1 MDLGSVR
8 VKIEGDSTKLQAD
21 LKAAEAAAANAGG
34 KIAQAFNKSADSI
47 KDAQNAVKAA
57 TLNMAEFAKAF
68 GPAAAT
74 GNKEA
79 VSSLKLYQ
87 KELKTAQAEL
97 ARFTKQQATSA
108 TSAAKAA
115 KPPSFVGAIPGFGV
129 AAERFIGMVPGLG
142 GTLTSLFPLFGATA
156 FLAVI
161 DRIAPKILEVAEAFD
176 PVTAATERAKQ
187 SAENYRDIIQK
198 LGASIRQLDA
208 DALEFAVGKA
218 NALAIDAGGK
228 VQAVRFAEGY
238 EKLLEKDLAIAQANL
253 KTKQAAVD
261 APVNPYDEGPS
272 QSLAAAARQL
282 KAAKIEVEIASEA
295 LNAFQL
301 DTVDKT
307 KAASAQTGKALRQ
320 GIDDRKKASEDLAQ
334 LGEKEKRRKQQEE
347 DEEDRN
353 AAKREKRIDEL
364 VAAQKLIIDSE
375 RKFNDAMDEQKQRWK
390 KISIDASKAND
401 VKGGKF
407 DEPFMNRIAAPLANK
422 IDLNKAGV
430 LTTDQRERDIALD
443 QELLTL
449 AQSMNVPLGTQLNM
463 REQILQKQIDLKA
476 AQGQSVSADL
486 QALDALHSQMD
497 RMSQKSAGIA
507 PMLHN
512 LREIGGQI
520 PGQLG
525 GALAGGI
532 MSGNPGKAI
541 GQEIRGALQGIG
553 QQLLGTVF
561 QAAIQQLVVS
571 LGLNTLANTVLQAL
585 FPVQQGATA
594 GLIAALGLNT
604 AAVSAQAASGAV
616 GAGVGAAGKVAGI
629 AGSLGSAASGGLLG
643 SVISGAISA
652 AGSLVSA
659 FLIIRAIHGTT
670 AEVRALRR
678 SGGIKPGSGG
688 ISGADAEKPA
698 QTGYMSSL
706 AKIFGADA
714 IRVNIVA
721 VSPLAFTNGLFS
733 VLGNLFGFAN
743 GGRPPTG
750 RPSIVGERGPE
761 MFIPDQAG
769 RIVPNNMLMGGA
781 GLSFPSASSSGGGI
795 NIGSITANGVN
806 NPREFVREVARQ
818 LPAYLKSTNPKY
830 SPASR

>member
-34 KIAQAFNKSADSI
+34 KIAEAFNKSAGNI

-57 TLNMAEFAKAF
+57 TLNMAEAAKAF

-74 GNKEA
+74 GNKAA
-79 VSSLKLYQ
+79 VSSLKLYET
-87 KELKTAQAEL
+87 ELKTAQAEL

-108 TSAAKAA
+108 TSAS

-161 DRIAPKILEVAEAFD
+161 DRIAPKILEAAEAFD
-176 PVTAATERAKQ
+176 PMTRATERAKKA
-187 SAENYRDIIQK
+187 AEDYDDVIQK
-198 LGASIRQLDA
+198 LKVDIKELNA
-208 DALEFAVGKA
+208 DAIEFAVGKSAAGAIGSAEKTQEQRASQGMVKLLKDELAQYEAIAKAKLAAA
-218 NALAIDAGGK
+218 NAPA
-228 VQAVRFAEGY
+228 
-238 EKLLEKDLAIAQANL
+238 
-253 KTKQAAVD
+253 
-261 APVNPYDEGPS
+261 NPYDEGGG
-272 QSLAAAARQL
+272 QLLVAAKES
-282 KAAKIEVEIASEA
+282 KAANLDVETARKRLTAFEAQAAKDEAEASQKIRKSLV
-295 LNAFQL
+295 
-301 DTVDKT
+301 
-307 KAASAQTGKALRQ
+307 Q
-320 GIDDRKKASEDLAQ
+320 GVDDRKKASADLDQ
-334 LGEKEKRRKQQEE
+334 LVEKEKRRKQKEE

-375 RKFNDAMDEQKQRWK
+375 RKFNHAMDEQKQSWK
-390 KISIDASKAND
+390 KITIDAKDQRVTQSKIEAP
-401 VKGGKF
+401 VAS
-407 DEPFMNRIAAPLANK
+407 RIAGPLAGALELR
-422 IDLNKAGV
+422 DAGIQ
-430 LTTDQRERDIALD
+430 TTQMRQEQIAEDQRLLNMA
-443 QELLTL
+443 EL
-449 AQSMNVPLGTQLNM
+449 MNVPLGTQLQL
-463 REQILQKQIDLKA
+463 REEILQKQIDLKA
-476 AQGQSVSADL
+476 AQGQSVSAEL
-486 QALDALHSQMD
+486 QALDALQAQMD
-497 RMSQKSAGIA
+497 QMRQKSAGIA

-525 GALAGGI
+525 EALAGGI

-561 QAAIQQLVVS
+561 QAAIQQLIVS

-585 FPVQQGATA
+585 FPVQQGTTA

-721 VSPLAFTNGLFS
+721 ISPLVITNGLIS

-769 RIVPNNMLMGGA
+769 RIVPNHMLNGGA
-781 GLSFPSASSSGGGI
+781 GLSFPSASSSSGGI

>member
-57 TLNMAEFAKAF
+57 TLNMTEAAKAF

-74 GNKEA
+74 GNKAA
-79 VSSLKLYQ
+79 VSSLKLYET
-87 KELKTAQAEL
+87 ELKTAQAEL

-108 TSAAKAA
+108 PSAA

-129 AAERFIGMVPGLG
+129 AAERFIGMVPGFG
-142 GTLTSLFPLFGATA
+142 DTLTSLFPLFGATA

-161 DRIAPKILEVAEAFD
+161 DRIAPKILEVAQAFD

-208 DALEFAVGKA
+208 EALELAVGKSA
-218 NALAIDAGGK
+218 AFAIGAASK

-238 EKLLEKDLAIAQANL
+238 EKLLEKNLAIAQANL

-282 KAAKIEVEIASEA
+282 KAAKIEVTTASEA

-320 GIDDRKKASEDLAQ
+320 GVDDRKKASEDLAQ

-364 VAAQKLIIDSE
+364 VAAQKLIMDSE

-390 KISIDASKAND
+390 KISIDAKDQRVTQSKID
-401 VKGGKF
+401 V
-407 DEPFMNRIAAPLANK
+407 PIAARVGEAFAGPDELK
-422 IDLNKAGV
+422 KAGI
-430 LTTDQRERDIALD
+430 LTVDMRKSAIAEDQRLLNMS
-443 QELLTL
+443 EL
-449 AQSMNVPLGTQLNM
+449 MNVPLGTQLQL

-486 QALDALHSQMD
+486 QALDALQAQMD
-497 RMSQKSAGIA
+497 QMRQKAAGIA

-512 LREIGGQI
+512 LRGIGGQI

-525 GALAGGI
+525 GALAGGLVG
-532 MSGNPGKAI
+532 GNPGKGI

-571 LGLNTLANTVLQAL
+571 LGLNTLANTVLQVL
-585 FPVQQGATA
+585 FPAQVTSQTA
-594 GLIAALGLNT
+594 NTAAIVANT
-604 AAVSAQAASGAV
+604 AAVVAQASTSAAGT
-616 GAGVGAAGKVAGI
+616 GVGVAGAVAGI
-629 AGSLGSAASGGLLG
+629 AGSAASAASGGLLG

-781 GLSFPSASSSGGGI
+781 GLSFPSAFSSSGGI